1 MSVHKKWFGSCL
13 HSHVP
18 SLVFFDLLCQES
30 TIMYSKNSIH
40 EKLSFWELV
49 NAQIHLTVSVFLSWL
64 AGLSQCEGAII
75 LHPHGADGAG
85 CEEVADH
92 PRAGGG
98 DVEGS
103 VCTEGQ
109 PLSGV
114 SLWRQPSDSVQG
126 QWTHRCSVRWLSV
139 IDGPFSIW
147 TAWLVIV
154 LVWHWCDNNP
164 KACFM
169 TAFVRVQPAG
179 SLTVIFLVAVQ
190 MVDCMFTVSMFMCK
204 LLSTVS

>member
-1 MSVHKKWFGSCL
+1 MKSYLFEN
-13 HSHVP
+13 
-18 SLVFFDLLCQES
+18 SLTL
-30 TIMYSKNSIH
+30 KSI
-40 EKLSFWELV
+40 S
-49 NAQIHLTVSVFLSWL
+49 VSVFLSWL

-154 LVWHWCDNNP
+154 LVWHWYDNNP

>member
-1 MSVHKKWFGSCL
+1 MRFRSCM
-13 HSHVP
+13 HSHVS
-18 SLVFFDLLCQES
+18 SLVFFDLLCPDS
-30 TIMYSKNSIH
+30 TIMYSENSIH
-40 EKLSFWELV
+40 EKVSFWEVV
-49 NAQIHLTVSVFLSWL
+49 NTQIQLSVSVVLSWL

-75 LHPHGADGAG
+75 LHPHGANGAG

-92 PRAGGG
+92 PRAGGR

-114 SLWRQPSDSVQG
+114 PLWRQPSDSVQG
-126 QWTHRCSVRWLSV
+126 QWTPCSWVGWLSV
-139 IDGPFSIW
+139 IDGPFSVC

-154 LVWHWCDNNP
+154 LVWHWYDSNP

-169 TAFVRVQPAG
+169 TA
-179 SLTVIFLVAVQ
+179 L
-190 MVDCMFTVSMFMCK
+190 
-204 LLSTVS
+204 